1 MIRYRSWLMWTAL
14 LLGLVL
20 AGGNSPIPSA
30 HAQSPTVFQENFNS
44 NELGWRMTS
53 AGGISTS
60 VADGKFT
67 IEMKNTVKDVA
78 WFTYPNYATAPKVAA
93 AYEYTFKVSGGS
105 CEKPGYCFL
114 AVVYNIGSSSRQN
127 ILMYYL
133 PRDGRVA
140 YSLNS
145 GRHNATSAASSDLP
159 DVFSGGTFTSTLR
172 VTRDEL
178 IWTVGNKRV
187 IRFVGPHTF
196 DGTIGFGVARYS
208 DKPVDMKLSF
218 DDVTIRSVGGD
229 QALKATATPFTVAAS
244 AEGNLANVVSL
255 YWEKRDTPGAKQAVQ
270 AAIAANASLADAYAW
285 RAYLNLVTSGSTP
298 EKTIEADLKKAFSL
312 DAQNALA
319 FAARS
324 HLEYSFNKN
333 PEAAFRDAEKAVALA
348 PTSRDVNAWVANVYY
363 LAKDYDKALKHM
375 AAINPFPDYARLHN
389 LHGLIYSAAGDDD
402 NALRQYNK
410 VITLDPQ
417 WATGYSNRASVNLRQ
432 KALPT
437 VIKDILKAAQLQP
450 GSGVGVARNLFVN
463 HFLPKAADLPNR
475 QGAMKVVPLITSSRY
490 DSTNVPLWV
499 EEIYPCYTVALEKG
513 RFAVAQRYAT
523 TERSD
528 FFFHS
533 AAYLFD
539 SSADAQAGLDKIRE
553 VVRQCHRRSNGQIL
567 RGAENG
573 AQEMFFAGSHVRGL
587 AVVRTYVQMVTVQN
601 MIFTFS
607 INTTN
612 TLAKDDWVS
621 ADQLKSY
628 MEVFTQSLRRGLEL
642 MTTR

>member
-1 MIRYRSWLMWTAL
+1 MIRYRSWLLWAAL
-14 LLGLVL
+14 LIGLVL
-20 AGGNSPIPSA
+20 VEGNSGLIPSA
-30 HAQSPTVFQENFNS
+30 HAQSPTVFQENFNA
-44 NELGWRMTS
+44 NELGWRMTN
-53 AGGISTS
+53 AGGISANVS
-60 VADGKFT
+60 DGKFT
-67 IEMKNTVKDVA
+67 IEMKNTVKDVV
-78 WFTYPNYATAPKVAA
+78 WFTYPNFATAPKVAA

-114 AVVYNIGSSSRQN
+114 AVVYNVGSSSRQN

-159 DVFSGGTFTSTLR
+159 DVFSGGTFISTLR

-178 IWTVGNKRV
+178 IWTVDGKRV
-187 IRFVGPHTF
+187 IRFVGPHSF

-208 DKPVDMKLSF
+208 DKPVGMKLSF
-218 DDVTIRSVGGD
+218 DDVTIRSVGSD

-244 AEGNLANVVSL
+244 AEGNLANVISL

-270 AAIAANASLADAYAW
+270 AAIAANGSLADAYAW
-285 RAYLNLVTSGSTP
+285 RAYLNLVTSGSTV
-298 EKTIEADLKKAFSL
+298 EKTVEADLKKALSL

-319 FAARS
+319 YAARS
-324 HLEYSFNKN
+324 HLEYSFKKN
-333 PEAAFRDAEKAVALA
+333 PEAAFRDAEKAVSLA

-363 LAKDYDKALKHM
+363 LAKDYDKALKRM
-375 AAINPFPDYARLHN
+375 AAINPFPDYVRLHN

-410 VITLDPQ
+410 VIALDPQ

-432 KALPT
+432 KALPA
-437 VIKDILKAAQLQP
+437 VIKDLLKASQLQP

-528 FFFHS
+528 FYFHS

-539 SSADAQAGLDKIRE
+539 SPVDAQAGLDKIRD
-553 VVRQCHRRSNGQIL
+553 VVRQCHRRSSGQII
-567 RGAENG
+567 RGAEKG

-587 AVVRTYVQMVTVQN
+587 AVVRTYVQTVTLQN

-621 ADQLKSY
+621 ADQLKAY
-628 MEVFTQSLRRGLEL
+628 LEVFAQSLRRGLEL
-642 MTTR
+642 LR